1 MFDFIVPLYKLKNSS
16 KDSSK
21 RELNDGEKTEL
32 LNYIY
37 DLRQAAIR
45 DKKLAFKLE
54 VFDEL

>member
-1 MFDFIVPLYKLKNSS
+1 MFGFIVPLYKLN
-16 KDSSK
+16 DEDK
-21 RELNDGEKTEL
+21 RELNDVEKTEL

-45 DKKLAFKLE
+45 DKSLAFKLE